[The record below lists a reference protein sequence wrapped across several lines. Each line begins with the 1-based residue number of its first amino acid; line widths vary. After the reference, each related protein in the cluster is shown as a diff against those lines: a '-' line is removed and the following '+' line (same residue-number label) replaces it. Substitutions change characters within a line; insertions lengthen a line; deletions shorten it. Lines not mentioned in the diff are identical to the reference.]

1 MKRGDF
7 VIVTA
12 EGKTLEAM
20 VTLASPNGKSL
31 ALMYDGMLAGFVA
44 MMPVLQNANGDWVAL
59 NGIKLTITPKTAWE

>member
-20 VTLASPNGKSL
+20 VVLASSNGRSL
-31 ALMYDGMLAGFVA
+31 ALMYDGILAGFVS
-44 MMPVLQNANGDWVAL
+44 MMPVLQNANGDWVAM
-59 NGIKLTITPKTAWE
+59 NGIPVTITPQAAWQ